1 MKTTLCALTML
12 ASFAPQSLVSQLP
25 DTVWVDVTGPG
36 VGRPPLQPVII
47 RRIATETIGDGIG
60 KVGRLVAT
68 PGGGVAILD
77 RQPVGPP
84 LIIFD
89 AEGRVVRRLGRNGEG
104 PGEFS
109 WSATVAVDRAGAVHV
124 ADPILRRLTRW
135 AADGR
140 LIDSRAFAAIGIA
153 ERGGSVHL
161 SRPGCLAFGE
171 RVFPNGAGPGTLWLM
186 APHRYQLVC
195 GSELSVSV
203 PLSERRLPPATSR
216 THTDARASGS
226 RCRMAGS

>member
-1 MKTTLCALTML
+1 M
-12 ASFAPQSLVSQLP
+12 ASARSGGWWQL
-25 DTVWVDVTGPG
+25 
-36 VGRPPLQPVII
+36 L
-47 RRIATETIGDGIG
+47 
-60 KVGRLVAT
+60 
-68 PGGGVAILD
+68 GGGAILD

-140 LIDSRAFAAIGIA
+140 LIEVQGGAEGRPFSNEQLQQMIA
-153 ERGGSVHL
+153 MGQSSCAQIIALQKQALGL
-161 SRPGCLAFGE
+161 
-171 RVFPNGAGPGTLWLM
+171 
-186 APHRYQLVC
+186 
-195 GSELSVSV
+195 
-203 PLSERRLPPATSR
+203 
-216 THTDARASGS
+216 
-226 RCRMAGS
+226 